1 MRMLPVANNA
11 GVQWD
16 LSASSPQWERS
27 GPSKCSVAM
36 SAIISLGPRSRPPQL
51 AALSLINRWPPVGA
65 RPWAENI
72 NSTRATAHDGHAVF
86 RSVMPYKLAIPIIL
100 DRETSDNHRY
110 SQQNKDGETAVIQ
123 RRSPSVGGLLLSR
136 GGLKKKLPQRS
147 QVHRQWSLTFVIDQR
162 WFLKWILSISPAS

>member
-65 RPWAENI
+65 WPWAENI

-100 DRETSDNHRY
+100 DRESSDNYRY

-123 RRSPSVGGLLLSR
+123 RRPPQLAASFYLAA
-136 GGLKKKLPQRS
+136 GLKRS
-147 QVHRQWSLTFVIDQR
+147 SPAFTSAPTVVVNLCYGPALVFKMDT
-162 WFLKWILSISPAS
+162 LISPAS

>member
-1 MRMLPVANNA
+1 VA
-11 GVQWD
+11 
-16 LSASSPQWERS
+16 ASW
-27 GPSKCSVAM
+27 
-36 SAIISLGPRSRPPQL
+36 
-51 AALSLINRWPPVGA
+51 AAAV
-65 RPWAENI
+65 AENI

-136 GGLKKKLPQRS
+136 GGLKKKLPS
-147 QVHRQWSLTFVIDQR
+147 VHKCTDSGR
-162 WFLKWILSISPAS
+162 